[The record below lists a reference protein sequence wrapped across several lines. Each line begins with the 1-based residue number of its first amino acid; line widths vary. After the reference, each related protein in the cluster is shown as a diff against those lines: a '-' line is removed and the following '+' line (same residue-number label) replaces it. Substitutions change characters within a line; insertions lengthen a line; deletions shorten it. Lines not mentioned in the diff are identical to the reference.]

1 MSKKTT
7 PVSRQIPILSD
18 RRRAYRL
25 RRRHYVERHD
35 LIGLEFVDQAPQLE
49 QENQKLTAQMN
60 TLSERL
66 LRTRADFENFRKRT
80 ARERDELV
88 QLAHADLVGR
98 LLPVL
103 DNFEL
108 ALSSSAAATTDANAL
123 LEGVQMIQ
131 SQLLTAL
138 GSLGL
143 EKIKAEGEIFNPH
156 LHEAVGVVEEAPGAK
171 ENTVVEVLRPGY
183 MLNAKVLRPA
193 MVKVSRPKPARRKEK

>member
-1 MSKKTT
+1 MSKKAT
-7 PVSRQIPILSD
+7 PVSRQIPIPSD

-25 RRRHYVERHD
+25 RRRHYLGRYD
-35 LIGLEFVDQAPQLE
+35 LIGLEFADQTPQLE
-49 QENQKLTAQMN
+49 QENQKLMDQVN

-88 QLAHADLVGR
+88 QLAHADLVAQ
-98 LLPVL
+98 LLSVL

-108 ALSSSAAATTDANAL
+108 ALSSSATATTDANAL

-143 EKIKAEGEIFNPH
+143 EKIKAEGEMFNPH
-156 LHEAVGVVEEAPGAK
+156 LHEAVGVVEASGAK
-171 ENTVVEVLRPGY
+171 ENTVAEVLRPGY
-183 MLNAKVLRPA
+183 MLKTKVLRPA

>member
-1 MSKKTT
+1 MSKKAT
-7 PVSRQIPILSD
+7 PVSRQIPIPSD
-18 RRRAYRL
+18 RRRAYRM
-25 RRRHYVERHD
+25 RRRHYRERYD

-49 QENQKLTAQMN
+49 QEKQELTAQVN

-66 LRTRADFENFRKRT
+66 LRVRADFENFRKRT

-88 QLAHADLVGR
+88 QLANADFVAR

-108 ALSSSAAATTDANAL
+108 ALSSSAAATTDASAL

-138 GSLGL
+138 SALGL

-156 LHEAVGVVEEAPGAK
+156 LHEAVGVVEASGAK
-171 ENTVVEVLRPGY
+171 ENTVAEVLRPGY
-183 MLNAKVLRPA
+183 MLKTKVLRPA
-193 MVKVSRPKPARRKEK
+193 MVKVSRPKPARRKGK

>member
-1 MSKKTT
+1 MSKKAT
-7 PVSRQIPILSD
+7 PVSRQIPIPSD

-25 RRRHYVERHD
+25 RRRHYVGRYD
-35 LIGLEFVDQAPQLE
+35 LIGLEFADQAPQLE

-80 ARERDELV
+80 VRERDELV
-88 QLAHADLVGR
+88 QLAHADLVAR
-98 LLPVL
+98 LLSVL

-123 LEGVQMIQ
+123 LEGVQMIL

>member
-7 PVSRQIPILSD
+7 PVSRQIPIPSD

-25 RRRHYVERHD
+25 RRRHYVERYD
-35 LIGLEFVDQAPQLE
+35 LIGLEFADQAPQLE
-49 QENQKLTAQMN
+49 QENQKLMDQVK

-80 ARERDELV
+80 ARERNELV
-88 QLAHADLVGR
+88 QLAHADLVAQ
-98 LLPVL
+98 LLSVL

-108 ALSSSAAATTDANAL
+108 ALSSSAAATDASAL

-138 GSLGL
+138 GTLGL
-143 EKIKAEGEIFNPH
+143 EKIKAEGEMFNPH
-156 LHEAVGVVEEAPGAK
+156 LHEAVGVVEASGAK
-171 ENTVVEVLRPGY
+171 ENTVAEVLRPGY
-183 MLNAKVLRPA
+183 MLKTKVLRPA

>member
-1 MSKKTT
+1 MSKEAT
-7 PVSRQIPILSD
+7 PVSRQIPIPSD

-25 RRRHYVERHD
+25 RRRHYRERYD

-49 QENQKLTAQMN
+49 QEKQKLTAQVN

-66 LRTRADFENFRKRT
+66 LRVRADFENFRKRT
-80 ARERDELV
+80 ARERNELV
-88 QLAHADLVGR
+88 QLAHADLVAQ

-108 ALSSSAAATTDANAL
+108 ALSSSAAATTDASAL

-138 GSLGL
+138 GALGL

-156 LHEAVGVVEEAPGAK
+156 LHEAVGVVEASGAK

-183 MLNAKVLRPA
+183 MLNVKVLRPA

>member
-7 PVSRQIPILSD
+7 PVSRQIPIQLD

-25 RRRHYVERHD
+25 RRRHYLERYD
-35 LIGLEFVDQAPQLE
+35 PIGLEFADQAPQLE
-49 QENQKLTAQMN
+49 QENQKLMAQVN

-88 QLAHADLVGR
+88 QLAHADLVAQ

-108 ALSSSAAATTDANAL
+108 ALSSSAAATDASAL

-138 GSLGL
+138 GALGL

-156 LHEAVGVVEEAPGAK
+156 LHEAVGVMEASGAK

-183 MLNAKVLRPA
+183 MLKRKVLRPA

>member
-1 MSKKTT
+1 MSKKST
-7 PVSRQIPILSD
+7 PVSRQIPIPSD
-18 RRRAYRL
+18 RRRAYRI
-25 RRRHYVERHD
+25 RRRHYVERYD
-35 LIGLEFVDQAPQLE
+35 LIGLEFEDQAPQLE
-49 QENQKLTAQMN
+49 QENQKLTAQVN

-88 QLAHADLVGR
+88 QLAHADLVAQ
-98 LLPVL
+98 LLSVL

-143 EKIKAEGEIFNPH
+143 EKIEAKGEIFNPH
-156 LHEAVGVVEEAPGAK
+156 LHEAVGVVEASGAK

-183 MLNAKVLRPA
+183 MLKTKVLRPA

>member
-1 MSKKTT
+1 
-7 PVSRQIPILSD
+7 
-18 RRRAYRL
+18 
-25 RRRHYVERHD
+25 
-35 LIGLEFVDQAPQLE
+35 
-49 QENQKLTAQMN
+49 
-60 TLSERL
+60 
-66 LRTRADFENFRKRT
+66 
-80 ARERDELV
+80 
-88 QLAHADLVGR
+88 
-98 LLPVL
+98 VL

-143 EKIKAEGEIFNPH
+143 KKIEAEGEIFNPH
-156 LHEAVGVVEEAPGAK
+156 LHEAVGVVEASGAK

>member
-7 PVSRQIPILSD
+7 PVSRQIPIPSD

-25 RRRHYVERHD
+25 RRRHYVERYD

-123 LEGVQMIQ
+123 LEGVQMIL

-156 LHEAVGVVEEAPGAK
+156 LHEAVGVVEASGAK